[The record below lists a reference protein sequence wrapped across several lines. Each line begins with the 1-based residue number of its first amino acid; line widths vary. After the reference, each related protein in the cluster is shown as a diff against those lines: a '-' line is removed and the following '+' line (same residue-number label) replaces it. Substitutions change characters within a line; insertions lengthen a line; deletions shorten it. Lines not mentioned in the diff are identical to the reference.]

1 MLVLLAD
8 LLARFESVTDQPD
21 GGYLAACPA
30 HQDSRPSLRIWRGE
44 DLKVGVT
51 CRAGCT
57 NAEVIQAAGLTWSDL
72 FDVSGPGATVPAGR
86 PELVPIAQTAALAA
100 YIDRTSLALGDYGN
114 EWPERARAYIAD
126 RFGLDVETAVE
137 LGLGVDK
144 GDQGEG
150 FPYLSRLYRDHPR
163 LTVPLVGWDGVARG
177 LQGRDIGGTCPARWL
192 SLVNPKGFRWS
203 PYGVFRGG
211 GGYGTVLICE
221 GPGDALTAVAC
232 GYDAVAIRGASLAGS
247 PELVQELAEGLR
259 GSLVILAGDND
270 AAGTGFT
277 SRLAEGLAEHG
288 IDALRLELP
297 ERAGDLTEW
306 READPERF
314 AAELHRAVKN
324 ARPVRDTAEAHAAA
338 RTAELAERTGA
349 DTVTREQGNEAA
361 EILAR
366 LVGQYGESDAMNAH
380 ALTAWSGGRIRYAHG
395 LGFYSWNGR
404 TWVLSDTRV
413 RQEIHRMG
421 AALVLAGQTQPA
433 RGFLMTSRINAL
445 MTELQSV
452 PTVRVAAADFDNRPH
467 LLAFKNGVVDLRTGR
482 LQPHDMRD
490 MLTYGLDIDYQPEE
504 TCPRWESF
512 LTEIFPGMT
521 DMPSYI
527 QRLIGYGITGQT
539 SEQAFCVFWGKGAN
553 GKSVFLD
560 TLTTVFRQLVK
571 TTAFS
576 TFEEKKGGAIPND
589 IAALR
594 SARLV
599 MASEGESG
607 KAMSEAILKRVT
619 GNDMIQARFLHREFF
634 EFRPAFLLL
643 LATNHK
649 PTFKSQD
656 EGLWR
661 RIKLVP
667 FVRYFAPHE
676 RDYSLEGKLSTE
688 SAGIAAWAVRG
699 AVEWYRAGLQ
709 DPQFITGASRDYRET
724 SDALA
729 GFFPGVLERADDDQA
744 MTGNEAFN
752 TYLEWCEAENLPS
765 KERWSRKVF
774 YHAMDERG
782 ISKVKTRQGISLIGI
797 KHSDQSPDTTGPGIF
812 GT

>member
-1 MLVLLAD
+1 MLFAD
-8 LLARFESVTDQPD
+8 LLARFESVSSEAD
-21 GGYLAACPA
+21 GGYSALCPA
-30 HQDSRPSLRIWRGE
+30 HADSRPSLRIWRGE
-44 DLKVGVT
+44 DLKARLT
-51 CRAGCT
+51 CRAGCET
-57 NAEVIQAAGLTWSDL
+57 ADVIRAVGLSWSDL
-72 FDVSGPGATVPAGR
+72 FDVTGPGATVPAGR
-86 PELVPIAQTAALAA
+86 PELVPITQTAALAA
-100 YIDRTSLALGDYGN
+100 YVDRASLALGDYAA
-114 EWPERARAYIAD
+114 ESSERARDYLAE
-126 RFGLDVETAVE
+126 RFGLDIETAIE
-137 LGLGVDK
+137 LGLGVDQ
-144 GDQGEG
+144 GDQGES
-150 FPYLSRLYRDHPR
+150 FPYLSRLYREHPR
-163 LTVPLVGWDGVARG
+163 LTVPLLGFDGVARG
-177 LQGRDIGGTCPARWL
+177 LQGRDIGGRCSARWL
-192 SLVNPKGFRWS
+192 SLVNPRGLRWS

-211 GGYGTVLICE
+211 GGYGTVLITE

-247 PELVQELAEGLR
+247 PELVAELAEGLR

-270 AAGTGFT
+270 QAGTGFT
-277 SRLAEGLAEHG
+277 ARLAAGLAEHG
-288 IDALRLELP
+288 IDTLRLELP
-297 ERAGDLTEW
+297 PSAGDLTDW
-306 READPERF
+306 REAAPERF

-324 ARPVRDTAEAHAAA
+324 ARPIRDTAEAHAAA
-338 RTAELAERTGA
+338 RSAELAERTGA
-349 DTVTREQGNEAA
+349 DTVTRDQGAEAA

-366 LVGQYGESDAMNAH
+366 LVAQYGESDAMNAH

-395 LGFYSWNGR
+395 LGFYSWDGR

-421 AALVLAGQTQPA
+421 AALVLAGQTQAA

-467 LLAFKNGVVDLRTGR
+467 LLAFNNGVVDLRTGR
-482 LQPHDMRD
+482 LQPHDMGD
-490 MLTYGLDIDYQPEE
+490 MLTYGLDIDYQPDA

-512 LTEIFPGMT
+512 LTEIFPGMA
-521 DMPSYI
+521 DMPAYI

-539 SEQAFCVFWGKGAN
+539 SEQAFCVLWGKGAN

-571 TTAFS
+571 TTAFA
-576 TFEEKKGGAIPND
+576 TFEEKKGGSIPND

-676 RDYSLEGKLSTE
+676 RDYGLEGTLSAE
-688 SAGIAAWAVRG
+688 AAGIAAWAVRG
-699 AVEWYRAGLQ
+699 AVDWYQGGLR

-729 GFFPGVLERADDDQA
+729 GFFPGVLERAGD
-744 MTGNEAFN
+744 NEEMNGTDAFN
-752 TYLEWCEAENLPS
+752 AYLEWCEDENLPVR
-765 KERWSRKVF
+765 ERWTRRAF

-782 ISKVKTRQGISLIGI
+782 VTKRKTMKGISLTGVRLAE
-797 KHSDQSPDTTGPGIF
+797 KRPGETGPGIF